1 LISYAQNFE
10 DVMLARVFAGRSTG
24 FYVDV
29 GAADPVNLSVTK
41 WFYDLGWSGLNLEP
55 NRRLFDRLVADRPR
69 DINLDCAAGA
79 AASEAQFFEPDVGE
93 LSSFDPR
100 VRESAQNGGVPGT
113 TRTVTMVSLT
123 DLLKLHCPGR
133 AIDFLKIDVEGWEA
147 EVLKGLD
154 LRQYRPIVILVEA
167 TVPQTRIE
175 SHMDWEPRV
184 LNADYSFVYFD
195 GVNRFYLANEHADL
209 KKHFVS
215 PPNVFDDFET
225 FPLVRART
233 DAEQRLEAMHKLE
246 RFVQER
252 DSTIR
257 EKDAV
262 ISDLLSNRPILR
274 WFILSKWTS
283 SAKRQQEQLQSL
295 ASLDTG
301 KPRTILVDLTPV
313 LPGGENG
320 GAKVF
325 VLELLRRLAELAPK
339 TQFVLLTQATAHDEL
354 AALDRANVRRLMVLG
369 PNRPPVLRSPEIRMF
384 SRVLAHLPERLRRV
398 AGWLG
403 YSLLTL
409 SKRSGSQSLIRD
421 LNADLLF
428 CPFTAPTYFEP
439 NVPTVCVVYDL
450 QYKTYPE
457 FFSAEDVAH
466 RSRTF
471 TDAARKSTTLVA
483 ISDYS
488 REAAIAEGKLD
499 PAFIKTVHLHISQ
512 HSLRNA
518 PRDESI
524 LNRLRLT
531 AGMYLIYPANFWQH
545 KNHEMLLTAF
555 GLARRSG
562 LADDIR
568 LVCTGAPGKRQ
579 QWLQRSARAL
589 GLDSHVLFPGYLA
602 NAELVALIA
611 NSAGVV
617 FPSLYEGFG
626 LPVIEAMATGVPV
639 ACSNVTSLPEVAG
652 DAAILFDP
660 RVPEQIAQAI
670 ISLAHDKELTT
681 RLVQAGNLR
690 AAEFSDSRIMAKQ
703 YWEIFEQAS
712 RMEPQTDA
720 LFGAH
725 PDGWVGPK
733 LKLQAA
739 SSEQS
744 RTLNLEIALPH
755 WAPIPKVKMVVQ
767 QNGRTKGEVT
777 ALRGHSGAVS
787 VALPSGG
794 GYFDINLNACF
805 VPALT
810 ALGDDQ
816 RELSAML
823 TKCTIASFDGQSIV
837 LFPQNVLP

>member
-1 LISYAQNFE
+1 
-10 DVMLARVFAGRSTG
+10 MLARVFAGRKTG

-55 NRRLFDRLVADRPR
+55 NRQLFDRLVADRPR
-69 DINLDCAAGA
+69 DINLDCGAGA
-79 AASEAQFFEPDVGE
+79 VASEAQFFELDVGE

-100 VRESAQNGGVPGT
+100 VRDNAQSNGKPPL
-113 TRTVTMVSLT
+113 TRTVAVIPLT
-123 DLLKLHCPGR
+123 DLLRQHCPER

-154 LRQYRPIVILVEA
+154 LRHYRPIIILVEA

-175 SHMDWEPRV
+175 SHMEWEPGV

-209 KKHFVS
+209 RKYFAV

-233 DAEQRLEAMHKLE
+233 DAEQRFEAMHKLE
-246 RFVQER
+246 RLIQER
-252 DSTIR
+252 DGAIR
-257 EKDAV
+257 ETDAV
-262 ISDLLSNRPILR
+262 ISKL
-274 WFILSKWTS
+274 
-283 SAKRQQEQLQSL
+283 
-295 ASLDTG
+295 
-301 KPRTILVDLTPV
+301 RTIVVDLTPV

-325 VLELLRRLAELAPK
+325 VLELLRRLAEFAPR
-339 TQFVLLTQATAHDEL
+339 TQFVLLTQATANDEL
-354 AALDRANVRRLMVLG
+354 AALDRENVRRLVILD
-369 PNRPPVLRSPEIRMF
+369 RSKPPTLRSLGLRIS
-384 SRVLAHLPERLRRV
+384 SRVLAYLPGRLKRV
-398 AGWLG
+398 AGRLG
-403 YSLLTL
+403 YAWLTL
-409 SKRSGSQSLIRD
+409 SKRRGSQSVIRD
-421 LNADLLF
+421 LNPDLLF

-439 NVPTVCVVYDL
+439 NVPTVSVIYDL

-466 RSRTF
+466 RGRTF
-471 TDAARKSTTLVA
+471 TEAARCSTALVA
-483 ISDYS
+483 ISNYS
-488 REAAIAEGKLD
+488 REAAIAEGKFD
-499 PAFIKTVHLHISQ
+499 PAFIKTIHLHISQ
-512 HSLRNA
+512 HSLHNA

-524 LNRLRLT
+524 LSRLHLT
-531 AGMYLIYPANFWQH
+531 AGKYLIYPANFWKH

-568 LVCTGAPGKRQ
+568 LVCTGAPGERQ
-579 QWLQRSARAL
+579 QWLKQAARAL
-589 GLDSHVLFPGYLA
+589 GLESQILFPGYLA
-602 NAELVALIA
+602 NAELLALIT
-611 NSAGVV
+611 NSAGVI

-626 LPVIEAMATGVPV
+626 LPVVEAMATGVPV

-660 RVPEQIAQAI
+660 RVPGQIAQAMV
-670 ISLAHDKELTT
+670 SLAHDKDLTT
-681 RLVQAGNLR
+681 RLVQAGSQR
-690 AAEFSDSRIMAKQ
+690 AAEFSDSRRMAKQ
-703 YWEIFEQAS
+703 YWEIFEQAT
-712 RMEPQTDA
+712 RMEGRQSDV
-720 LFGAH
+720 LVGAH
-725 PDGWVGPK
+725 ADGWAGPN
-733 LKLQAA
+733 LKLQIA

-744 RTLNLEIALPH
+744 RTLDLEIALPH
-755 WAPIPKVKMVVQ
+755 WAPIPRVKMRVQ
-767 QNGRTKGEVT
+767 QNGQTKGEVT

-787 VALPSGG
+787 IPLPPGG
-794 GYFDINLNACF
+794 GYFDINSTACF

-810 ALGDDQ
+810 ALGGDQ
-816 RELSAML
+816 RALSAIL

-837 LFPQNVLP
+837 LFPHVLP